1 MRKKIF
7 FLLLLFPLMA
17 YSQYY
22 VGRDKPYKSST
33 FNSPRYFIE
42 SEINADGS
50 VYLYYR
56 DGVPL
61 TLKKFTITGEA
72 DVSFGNN
79 GVINNIPLNAGSW
92 SISINTQNI
101 YLSSGN
107 QIAKYDLNGN
117 PDTSFGINGIITLGQ
132 EVSNLSANSDSS
144 LFYIS
149 NQQMK
154 KLLPNGQIDNLFS
167 IMTYQNKYYIAGNNI
182 YTVTYT
188 YQPSTVNFKK
198 YDFNGVQDMTYGN
211 NGVLTMNSGNFVF
224 EKTSGDLYLQTTT
237 GITKYKSTG
246 ILDNT
251 FGVGGIVL
259 NDFPTDILQVA
270 RDSNNNLVFFGGYQ
284 TYQYNRTIIF
294 RLKENGDL
302 DNTFHNGSYKF
313 VTYEAPIE
321 KVRLIDDNT
330 YVCMDRKRVTSNST
344 NVRNNKYRR
353 TLNPSEV
360 LGIKEAEVKITDNL
374 QIYPN
379 PATDFITINIRN
391 KDKISKVNVFAITG
405 ELVLSGTETK
415 IDVRNLAAGNYMIE
429 VTTEN
434 NKYTSKFIKK

>member
-22 VGRDKPYKSST
+22 VGRDKPYQSTT
-33 FNSPRYFIE
+33 FNSPTYYA
-42 SEINADGS
+42 SSVINADGS
-50 VYLYYR
+50 VYLYHR
-56 DGVPL
+56 PSN
-61 TLKKFTITGEA
+61 LKKVTITGEA
-72 DVSFGNN
+72 DASFGNN
-79 GVINNIPLNAGSW
+79 GVINNVLPFYVSLSSTERSSMSVNA
-92 SISINTQNI
+92 QNI
-101 YLSSGN
+101 YLSSGDK
-107 QIAKYDLNGN
+107 ISKYDLNGN
-117 PDTSFGINGIITLGQ
+117 PDLSFGVNGIVTLGQ
-132 EVSNLSANSDSS
+132 NIGNLFANSDSS

-154 KLLPNGQIDNLFS
+154 KLLPNGQVDNLFS
-167 IMTYQNKYYIAGNNI
+167 INLGGLGQRIFYIAGNNI
-182 YTVTYT
+182 YT
-188 YQPSTVNFKK
+188 QSSSTSIQHIQK

-224 EKTSGDLYLQTTT
+224 EKTSGELYLQTST
-237 GITKYKSTG
+237 GITKYTPTG

-251 FGVGGIVL
+251 FGVGGTVSY
-259 NDFPTDILQVA
+259 DFPTYITNVVK
-270 RDSNNNLVFFGGYQ
+270 DSGNNPIFFGGYE

-321 KVRLIDDNT
+321 NVRLIDDNT
-330 YVCMDRKRVTSNST
+330 YVCMDRKRVTLNSSNI
-344 NVRNNKYRR
+344 RNNKYRR

-379 PATDFITINIRN
+379 PAIDFITINIRN

-405 ELVLSGTETK
+405 ELVLS
-415 IDVRNLAAGNYMIE
+415 
-429 VTTEN
+429 
-434 NKYTSKFIKK
+434 